1 MMDILKICYP
11 TWVRRKNNIVMKKIY
26 STLIRLN
33 SVQFKYRTIISFIIV
48 LLGMIVSDVLF
59 HIYFPSITEYFH
71 TTFNIDLSDPET
83 IALDFAPEIWG
94 GVLAMVLGTLI
105 IVIAIAAESSP
116 KLMDLFVKDWLSLI
130 YVWFLIIASLHAV
143 LIMFYVE
150 PLGRVSSSVLN
161 TYIYLFIGSIFTL
174 PYIFY
179 ILLYSKTSN
188 VVSTISSIIQGFVL
202 KMEKQIIYSAMDDS
216 IEVVEEYQKEIMG
229 SLDQLD
235 DLLAFTEFKETQTDI
250 IREISEVIQLY
261 IKHKS
266 NFNEKFFNL
275 TDIIRSNATFRT
287 YTDIQYQEMSDSKTF
302 YEVKTFRLLGS
313 SYIKMITNDRFDIA
327 SLIPAEM
334 VDIGVTCLKNNDDI
348 ILGHVNIR
356 FNTLFRFAI
365 KHAYKNNE
373 PRNLYN
379 LSFHYS
385 NMIQEYIKADRVDMA
400 KYCYDKFKFYANDIY
415 KNAEANPGLYFVVD
429 TLTFELRKCQVLI
442 HEKGWSDEDQMDLL
456 KMILQLDKPPGY
468 SKDEVDKGIL
478 GGNNGTRRIQI
489 GLALFYLSVKKSEF
503 ATAIAEDYLD
513 DLAYFDEKTF
523 KANVNTQCFL
533 LSIFGPQF
541 WEDTDRGTLNI
552 YFAPEKD
559 QIDPFKE
566 LLFSLMDQR
575 LEALERDVKFLSL
588 EVDKLMQKRQRQD
601 GYLNDADKERMEE
614 LQRKIAAR
622 ETTDEDTTIDWKI
635 DHDILY
641 SLLCISFFAD
651 QEIDESEKDAI
662 FDSYKIFSDG
672 VDNESFNRDFG
683 LTTERFIALKTEEAR
698 QKQFDDS
705 LEIIYADDRFQNEE
719 LLKLIDCYVGIA
731 NADDFIH
738 ENEVTLIQHAIKAW
752 SLDVSIEK
760 PKSGEKLKIQK

>member
-1 MMDILKICYP
+1 
-11 TWVRRKNNIVMKKIY
+11 
-26 STLIRLN
+26 
-33 SVQFKYRTIISFIIV
+33 
-48 LLGMIVSDVLF
+48 
-59 HIYFPSITEYFH
+59 
-71 TTFNIDLSDPET
+71 
-83 IALDFAPEIWG
+83 
-94 GVLAMVLGTLI
+94 MV
-105 IVIAIAAESSP
+105 
-116 KLMDLFVKDWLSLI
+116 K
-130 YVWFLIIASLHAV
+130 
-143 LIMFYVE
+143 
-150 PLGRVSSSVLN
+150 
-161 TYIYLFIGSIFTL
+161 
-174 PYIFY
+174 
-179 ILLYSKTSN
+179 
-188 VVSTISSIIQGFVL
+188 
-202 KMEKQIIYSAMDDS
+202 SAMDDS
-216 IEVVEEYQKEIMG
+216 IDVVDEYQKEIMG

-250 IREISEVIQLY
+250 IREISEIIQLY
-261 IKHKS
+261 ITNKS
-266 NFNEKFFNL
+266 DFNNRFFDL
-275 TDIIRSNATFRT
+275 TKTIRSNATFRT
-287 YTDIQYQEMSDSKTF
+287 YTDVQYEEMSDTKTF

-313 SYIKMITNDRFDIA
+313 SYTKMITNDRFDIA

-334 VDIGVTCLKNNDDI
+334 VDIGVTCLKNNDDT

-489 GLALFYLSVKKSEF
+489 GLALFYLSVGKTEYAK
-503 ATAIAEDYLD
+503 AIAEDYLD

-523 KANVNTQCFL
+523 KANANTQCFL
-533 LSIFGPQF
+533 LSIFGPHF

-552 YFAPEKD
+552 YYAPEKD

-566 LLFSLMDQR
+566 LLFGLMDKR

-588 EVDKLMQKRQRQD
+588 EVDKLMQKRKRQD

-614 LQRKIAAR
+614 LQRKISAR
-622 ETTDEDTTIDWKI
+622 EKTEEEDVVAWSIE
-635 DHDILY
+635 HDILY

-662 FDSYKIFSDG
+662 FNSYKLFAPDIN
-672 VDNESFNRDFG
+672 NEIFNRDFG
-683 LTTERFIALKTEEAR
+683 MTTDKFIKLNTEEAR

-705 LEIIYADDRFQNEE
+705 LDTIYDKEDFDTKTLE
-719 LLKLIDCYVGIA
+719 KLVDCYIDIA
-731 NADDFIH
+731 NADEFIH
-738 ENEVTLIQHAIKAW
+738 ENEVALIQHAIKAW
-752 SLDVSIEK
+752 SLDLTIAK
-760 PKSGEKLKIQK
+760 PKSGERLKVQK

>member
-1 MMDILKICYP
+1 M
-11 TWVRRKNNIVMKKIY
+11 
-26 STLIRLN
+26 
-33 SVQFKYRTIISFIIV
+33 
-48 LLGMIVSDVLF
+48 LF
-59 HIYFPSITEYFH
+59 HSYFPSIAEYFD
-71 TTFNIDLSDPET
+71 NKLGIDLSNPDT

-202 KMEKQIIYSAMDDS
+202 KMKKPMIKSAMDDS
-216 IEVVEEYQKEIMG
+216 IDIVDEYQKEIMG

-235 DLLAFTEFKETQTDI
+235 DLLAFTEFKETQTNI
-250 IREISEVIQLY
+250 IREISEIIQLY
-261 IKHKS
+261 ITHKS
-266 NFNEKFFNL
+266 DFNDKFFDL
-275 TDIIRSNATFRT
+275 TTTIRSNATFRT
-287 YTDIQYQEMSDSKTF
+287 YTDVQYEEMSDTKSF

-334 VDIGVTCLKNNDDI
+334 VDIGVTCLNSNDDT

-442 HEKGWSDEDQMDLL
+442 HEKGWGDEDQMDLL

-489 GLALFYLSVKKSEF
+489 GLALFYLSVGKTEY

-523 KANVNTQCFL
+523 KANANTQCFL
-533 LSIFGPQF
+533 LSIFGPHF

-566 LLFSLMDQR
+566 LLFGLMDKR

-588 EVDKLMQKRQRQD
+588 EVDKLMQKRKRQD

-614 LQRKIAAR
+614 LQRKISAR
-622 ETTDEDTTIDWKI
+622 EKNEDEITVEWSI

-651 QEIDESEKDAI
+651 QEIDESEKDEI
-662 FDSYKIFSDG
+662 FNSYKLFVPDI
-672 VDNESFNRDFG
+672 DNEIFNRDFG
-683 LTTERFIALKTEEAR
+683 MTTDRFIKLNTEEAR
-698 QKQFDDS
+698 QKQFDES
-705 LEIIYADDRFQNEE
+705 LETIQNKEDFDTQALE
-719 LLKLIDCYVGIA
+719 KLIDCYVDIA

-738 ENEVTLIQHAIKAW
+738 ENEVILIQHAIKAW
-752 SLDVSIEK
+752 SLNLTIDK
-760 PKSGEKLKIQK
+760 PKSGEKLKVKK

>member
-1 MMDILKICYP
+1 M
-11 TWVRRKNNIVMKKIY
+11 MKKIY
-26 STLIRLN
+26 STIIRLN
-33 SVQFKYRTIISFIIV
+33 SIQFKYRTIISFFIV
-48 LLGMIVSDVLF
+48 LSVIIGSDMLF
-59 HIYFPSITEYFH
+59 HWYFSSIANFFNQNY
-71 TTFNIDLSDPET
+71 NIDLTDPGM

-130 YVWFLIIASLHAV
+130 YVWFLILASLHAV

-150 PLGRVSSSVLN
+150 PLDRVSSSVLN

-188 VVSTISSIIQGFVL
+188 VVSTISSIIQEFVL
-202 KMEKQIIYSAMDDS
+202 NMKKPMIKSAMDDS
-216 IEVVEEYQKEIMG
+216 MEVIEEYQKEIMG

-250 IREISEVIQLY
+250 VREISEVIQLY
-261 IKHKS
+261 IKQKP
-266 NFNEKFFNL
+266 NFNNRFFKL
-275 TDIIRSNATFRT
+275 TDTIRSNATFRT
-287 YTDIQYQEMSDSKTF
+287 YTDPQYEEMSETKTF

-334 VDIGVTCLKNNDDI
+334 VDIGITCLKNNDDT

-442 HEKGWSDEDQMDLL
+442 HEKEWSNEDQMDLL

-489 GLALFYLSVKKSEF
+489 GLALFYMSVGKKDF

-523 KANVNTQCFL
+523 KANANTQCFL

-566 LLFSLMDQR
+566 LLFSLMDKR

-588 EVDKLMQKRQRQD
+588 EVDKLMQKRKQQD
-601 GYLNDADKERMEE
+601 GYLNDADNERMEE
-614 LQRKIAAR
+614 LQIKIAAR
-622 ETTDEDTTIDWKI
+622 QKADDDETTEWSIN
-635 DHDILY
+635 HDVLY

-651 QEIDESEKDAI
+651 QEIDESEKDVV
-662 FDSYKIFSDG
+662 FNSYKLFVPD
-672 VDNESFNRDFG
+672 VDSERFNKDFG
-683 LTTERFIALKTEEAR
+683 VTTDRFIKLGTEEKR
-698 QKQFDDS
+698 QNQFNQS
-705 LEIIYADDRFQNEE
+705 LNEINSDNNYKNED
-719 LLKLIDCYVGIA
+719 LIKLINCYIDIA
-731 NADDFIH
+731 NADEFIH
-738 ENEVTLIQHAIKAW
+738 DNEIVLIQHAIEVW
-752 SLDVSIEK
+752 SLDISIEK
-760 PKSGEKLKIQK
+760 PKTGKKLSIK

>member
-1 MMDILKICYP
+1 M
-11 TWVRRKNNIVMKKIY
+11 MKKIY
-26 STLIRLN
+26 STIIRLN
-33 SVQFKYRTIISFIIV
+33 SIQFKYRTIISFFIV
-48 LLGMIVSDVLF
+48 LSVIIGSDMLF
-59 HIYFPSITEYFH
+59 HWYFSSIANF
-71 TTFNIDLSDPET
+71 FNQNYNVDLTDPGM

-130 YVWFLIIASLHAV
+130 YVWFLILASLHAV

-150 PLGRVSSSVLN
+150 PLDRVSSSVLN

-188 VVSTISSIIQGFVL
+188 VVSTISSIIQEFVMNM
-202 KMEKQIIYSAMDDS
+202 KKPMIKSAMDDS
-216 IEVVEEYQKEIMG
+216 MEVIEEYQKEIMG

-250 IREISEVIQLY
+250 VREISEVIQLY
-261 IKHKS
+261 IKQKP
-266 NFNEKFFNL
+266 NFNNRFFEL
-275 TDIIRSNATFRT
+275 TDTIKSNATFRT
-287 YTDIQYQEMSDSKTF
+287 YTDPQYEEMSETKTF

-327 SLIPAEM
+327 SLIPAEI
-334 VDIGVTCLKNNDDI
+334 VDIGITCLKNNDDT

-442 HEKGWSDEDQMDLL
+442 HEKEWSNEDQMDLL

-489 GLALFYLSVKKSEF
+489 GLALFYMSVGEKDF

-523 KANVNTQCFL
+523 KANANTQCFL

-566 LLFSLMDQR
+566 LLFSLMDER

-588 EVDKLMQKRQRQD
+588 EVDKLMQKRKQQD
-601 GYLNDADKERMEE
+601 GYLNDADNERMEE
-614 LQRKIAAR
+614 LQIKIAAR
-622 ETTDEDTTIDWKI
+622 QKADDDPTTEWYIN
-635 DHDILY
+635 HDVLY

-651 QEIDESEKDAI
+651 QEIDESEKDVV
-662 FDSYKIFSDG
+662 FNSYKLFVPD
-672 VDNESFNRDFG
+672 VDSERFNKDFG
-683 LTTERFIALKTEEAR
+683 VTTDRFIKLETEEKR
-698 QKQFDDS
+698 QKQFNQS
-705 LEIIYADDRFQNEE
+705 LSEINSDNNFKNED
-719 LLKLIDCYVGIA
+719 LIKLINCYIDIA
-731 NADDFIH
+731 NADEFIH
-738 ENEVTLIQHAIKAW
+738 DNEIVLIQHALEVW
-752 SLDVSIEK
+752 SLDITIEK
-760 PKSGEKLKIQK
+760 PKTGKKLSIT

>member
-1 MMDILKICYP
+1 MD
-11 TWVRRKNNIVMKKIY
+11 KIY
-26 STLIRLN
+26 SAIVRLN
-33 SVQFKYRTIISFIIV
+33 SLQFKYRTIISFFIV
-48 LLGMIVSDVLF
+48 LIFMISSDVIF
-59 HIYFPSITEYFH
+59 HHFFSSIADYFSNEVG
-71 TTFNIDLSDPET
+71 IDLTNPET

-116 KLMDLFVKDWLSLI
+116 KLMDLFVKDWLSLL

-188 VVSTISSIIQGFVL
+188 VVSTISSIIQSFIYN
-202 KMEKQIIYSAMDDS
+202 MEKPMIHAAMNDS
-216 IEVVEEYQKEIMG
+216 TDVVEEYQKEIMG

-235 DLLAFTEFKETQTDI
+235 DLLAFTSFKETQTDI
-250 IREISEVIQLY
+250 IREISSVIQLY
-261 IKHKS
+261 ITEKPK
-266 NFNEKFFNL
+266 FNDELFKL
-275 TDIIRSNATFRT
+275 TATIQANATFRT
-287 YTDIQYQEMSDSKTF
+287 YTDLQYQEMTEEKMF
-302 YEVKTFRLLGS
+302 YEIKVFRLLGNA
-313 SYIKMITNDRFDIA
+313 YVKMIENDRFDIA
-327 SLIPAEM
+327 SLIPAEL
-334 VDIGVTCLKNNDDI
+334 VDIGKTCLQSKNDS
-348 ILGHVNIR
+348 ILDNVNIR
-356 FNTLFRFAI
+356 FNTLFRMAM

-379 LSFHYS
+379 LAFHYS
-385 NMIQEYIKADRVDMA
+385 NMIQEYVKADRIDMT

-415 KNAEANPGLYFVVD
+415 KNALKNPSLYFIVD

-442 HEKGWSDEDQMDLL
+442 HEKGWSNGDQLDLL
-456 KMILQLDKPPGY
+456 KMILQLDKPPGF
-468 SKDEVDKGIL
+468 SKEEVDKGIL

-489 GLALFYLSVKKSEF
+489 GLALFYLSIKKQDF

-523 KANVNTQCFL
+523 KANTNTQCFL
-533 LSIFGPQF
+533 LSIFGPTF
-541 WEDTDRGTLNI
+541 WEDTDRGNLNI

-566 LLFSLMDQR
+566 LLFGLMDKR
-575 LEALERDVKFLSL
+575 LEALQRDVKFLSL

-601 GYLNDADKERMEE
+601 GYLNDNDKERMED

-622 ETTDEDTTIDWKI
+622 DSNEEEENETKI
-635 DHDILY
+635 WEVNHDLLY
-641 SLLCISFFAD
+641 SLLCIAFFAD
-651 QEIDESEKDAI
+651 QEIDESEKSVI
-662 FDSYKIFSDG
+662 FESYKMFFPSLTNEIFTKDFGIATNRFINLKDENKRQQQFDESLSLIRDS
-672 VDNESFNRDFG
+672 ESFNNKNLSR
-683 LTTERFIALKTEEAR
+683 
-698 QKQFDDS
+698 
-705 LEIIYADDRFQNEE
+705 
-719 LLKLIDCYVGIA
+719 LINCYVDIA

-738 ENEVTLIQHAIKAW
+738 ENEVLLIQKAIEIWDLNISVNKP
-752 SLDVSIEK
+752 VS
-760 PKSGEKLKIQK
+760 GDKLQIKD

>member
-1 MMDILKICYP
+1 MEKF
-11 TWVRRKNNIVMKKIY
+11 Y
-26 STLIRLN
+26 SLLVKLN
-33 SVQFKYRTIISFIIV
+33 SLQFKYRTILSFV
-48 LLGMIVSDVLF
+48 LVLVVICLSDILF
-59 HIYFPSITEYFH
+59 NIYFPSIVNILDVQ
-71 TTFNIDLSDPET
+71 FNITMTDHQNVP
-83 IALDFAPEIWG
+83 LDWAPEIWG

-116 KLMDLFVKDWLSLI
+116 KLMDLFVKDWLSLN
-130 YVWFLIIASLHAV
+130 YVWFLIIASLHAI
-143 LIMFYVE
+143 LIMFYIE
-150 PLGRVSSSVLN
+150 PLDRYSSVVLN
-161 TYIYLFIGSIFTL
+161 SYVYLLLASIFTL

-188 VVSTISSIIQGFVL
+188 VVSTISRIIQEYIFN
-202 KMEKQIIYSAMDDS
+202 MEKPIINMAMNDS
-216 IEVVEEYQKEIMG
+216 SDVIAEYQKEIMG

-235 DLLAFTEFKETQTDI
+235 DLLSFTEFKETQTDI
-250 IREISEVIQLY
+250 IREISTVIQLY
-261 IKHKS
+261 IREKAK
-266 NFNEKFFNL
+266 FNDKFFML
-275 TDIIRSNATFRT
+275 TPTIRDNATFRT
-287 YTDIQYQEMSDSKTF
+287 YTDMQYQEMAESKTF

-313 SYIKMITNDRFDIA
+313 AYIKMITNDRFDIA

-334 VDIGVTCLKNNDDI
+334 VDIGKTCLNAKDDT

-356 FNTLFRFAI
+356 FNTLFRMAI

-415 KNAEANPGLYFVVD
+415 KNAEMNPGLYFVVD

-442 HEKGWSDEDQMDLL
+442 HEKGWSDDDQMDLL
-456 KMILQLDKPPGY
+456 KLILQLDKPPGY

-489 GLALFYLSVKKSEF
+489 GLALFYLSVEKKEY

-523 KANVNTQCFL
+523 KSNANTQCFL

-559 QIDPFKE
+559 QLEPFKE
-566 LLFSLMDQR
+566 LLFGLMDKR

-588 EVDKLMQKRQRQD
+588 EVDKLMQKRKRQD

-614 LQRKIAAR
+614 LQRKISAR
-622 ETTDEDTTIDWKI
+622 EKTEEEKPIDWTV

-651 QEIDESEKDAI
+651 QEIDESEKNAI
-662 FDSYKIFSDG
+662 FESYKIFVPDIN
-672 VDNESFNRDFG
+672 NENFNRDFG
-683 LTTERFIALKTEEAR
+683 MTTEKFIELKTEELR
-698 QKQFDDS
+698 QGQFDDS
-705 LEIIYADDRFQNEE
+705 LKKIKAKEEFDDKSLNT
-719 LLKLIDCYVGIA
+719 LINCYIDIA

-738 ENEVTLIQHAIKAW
+738 ENEVILIQHAIKIW
-752 SLDVSIEK
+752 GLDIIVEK
-760 PKSGEKLKIQK
+760 PKSGDRLKIKE

>member
-1 MMDILKICYP
+1 ME
-11 TWVRRKNNIVMKKIY
+11 KIY
-26 STLIRLN
+26 QTLVKLN
-33 SVQFKYRTIISFIIV
+33 SLQFKYRTIISFVLV
-48 LLGMIVSDVLF
+48 LLIMIFIDIIFYKNFQIIADFFLRNFDVDLSN
-59 HIYFPSITEYFH
+59 PDA
-71 TTFNIDLSDPET
+71 IDLT
-83 IALDFAPEIWG
+83 FAPEIWG

-130 YVWFLIIASLHAV
+130 YVWFLILASLHAV
-143 LIMFYVE
+143 LIMFYVA
-150 PLGRVSSSVLN
+150 PLDRSSSSVLN
-161 TYIYLFIGSIFTL
+161 TYVYLFLASLFTL

-188 VVSTISSIIQGFVL
+188 VVSTISSIIKNFIHNMR
-202 KMEKQIIYSAMDDS
+202 KPMIHSAMKSD
-216 IEVVEEYQKEIMG
+216 IAIVGEYQKEIMG

-235 DLLAFTEFKETQTDI
+235 DLLAFTEFKETQTEI
-250 IREISEVIQLY
+250 IREISQIIQLY
-261 IKHKS
+261 IRKKTSFH
-266 NFNEKFFNL
+266 NTFFLL
-275 TDIIRSNATFRT
+275 TNTIKSNATFRT
-287 YTDIQYQEMSDSKTF
+287 YTDIQYKEMAETKTF

-313 SYIKMITNDRFDIA
+313 AYIKMITNDRFDIA

-334 VDIGVTCLKNNDDI
+334 VDIGKTCLDVKDDI
-348 ILGHVNIR
+348 ALGHVNIR

-379 LSFHYS
+379 LAFHYA
-385 NMIQEYIKADRVDMA
+385 NMIQEYIRADRVDMA

-415 KNAEANPGLYFVVD
+415 KNAESNPGLYFVVD

-442 HEKGWSDEDQMDLL
+442 HDKKWKDDDQLDLL

-468 SKDEVDKGIL
+468 SKDDVDKGIL

-489 GLALFYLSVKKSEF
+489 GLALFYLSVGKNEF
-503 ATAIAEDYLD
+503 AKAIAEDYLD

-523 KANVNTQCFL
+523 KANANTQCFL

-552 YFAPEKD
+552 YFAPEKE

-566 LLFSLMDQR
+566 LLFSLMDKR
-575 LEALERDVKFLSL
+575 LEALQRDVKFLSL

-601 GYLNDADKERMEE
+601 GYLNDADKEQMED

-622 ETTDEDTTIDWKI
+622 ANNDEDVTITWTI
-635 DHDILY
+635 NNDILY
-641 SLLCISFFAD
+641 SLLCIAFFAD
-651 QEIDESEKDAI
+651 EEIDESEKDII
-662 FDSYKIFSDG
+662 FDSYKIFVPD
-672 VDNESFNRDFG
+672 VNNENFNHDFG
-683 LTTERFIALKTEEAR
+683 LTTSKFIDLKTEELR
-698 QKQFDDS
+698 QKQFDNS
-705 LEIIYADDRFQNEE
+705 LVKIKEE
-719 LLKLIDCYVGIA
+719 LNIENIKELVNCYVNIA

-738 ENEVTLIQHAIKAW
+738 EKEVSLIKHAIEVW
-752 SLDVSIEK
+752 GLDIRINK
-760 PKSGEKLKIQK
+760 PTSGKKLKIKE

>member
-1 MMDILKICYP
+1 
-11 TWVRRKNNIVMKKIY
+11 MKKIY

-33 SVQFKYRTIISFIIV
+33 SVQFKHRTIISFFIV
-48 LLGMIVSDVLF
+48 LFVMIISDVVF
-59 HIYFPSITEYFH
+59 HGYFPSIADYFR
-71 TTFNIDLSDPET
+71 TALNIDLSDPET

-116 KLMDLFVKDWLSLI
+116 KLMDLFVKDWLSLV

-202 KMEKQIIYSAMDDS
+202 KMRRPMIYSAMDDS

-261 IKHKS
+261 IKNKS
-266 NFNEKFFNL
+266 NFNERFFDL
-275 TDIIRSNATFRT
+275 TDTIRSNATFRT
-287 YTDIQYQEMSDSKTF
+287 YTDIQYQEMSDTKTF

-334 VDIGVTCLKNNDDI
+334 VDIGVTCLKSNDDT

-442 HEKGWSDEDQMDLL
+442 HEKGWDDGDQMDLL

-489 GLALFYLSVKKSEF
+489 GLALFYLSVGKSEF

-523 KANVNTQCFL
+523 KANANTQCFL

-559 QIDPFKE
+559 QIEPFKE

-588 EVDKLMQKRQRQD
+588 EVDKLMQKRKRQD

-622 ETTDEDTTIDWKI
+622 ESTDEDINIDWTI
-635 DHDILY
+635 NHDILY

-662 FDSYKIFSDG
+662 FNSYKIFADG
-672 VDNESFNRDFG
+672 VDNESFNKDFG
-683 LTTERFIALKTEEAR
+683 LTTEKFIDLKTEEAR
-698 QKQFDDS
+698 QGQFDES
-705 LEIIYADDRFQNEE
+705 LDTINADDGFQNEE
-719 LLKLIDCYVGIA
+719 LIKLIDCYVEIA

-752 SLDVSIEK
+752 DLDVSIEK

>member
-1 MMDILKICYP
+1 
-11 TWVRRKNNIVMKKIY
+11 MKKIY

-33 SVQFKYRTIISFIIV
+33 SVQFKYRTIISFIVV
-48 LLGMIVSDVLF
+48 LLVMILSDMLF
-59 HIYFPSITEYFH
+59 HSYFPSIVEYFD
-71 TTFNIDLSDPET
+71 NKLSIDLSNPDT

-161 TYIYLFIGSIFTL
+161 TYVYLFIGSIFTL

-202 KMEKQIIYSAMDDS
+202 KMKKPMIKSAMDDS
-216 IEVVEEYQKEIMG
+216 IEVVDEYQREIMG

-250 IREISEVIQLY
+250 IREISEIIQLY
-261 IKHKS
+261 ITHKS
-266 NFNEKFFNL
+266 DFNDKFFDL
-275 TDIIRSNATFRT
+275 TTTIRSNATFRT
-287 YTDIQYQEMSDSKTF
+287 YTDVQYEEMSDTKTF

-334 VDIGVTCLKNNDDI
+334 VDIGVTCLRSNDDT

-385 NMIQEYIKADRVDMA
+385 NMIQEYIKANRVDMA

-415 KNAEANPGLYFVVD
+415 KNAEENPGLYFVVD

-442 HEKGWSDEDQMDLL
+442 YEKGWGDEDQMDLL

-489 GLALFYLSVKKSEF
+489 GLALFYLSVGKTEY

-523 KANVNTQCFL
+523 KANANTQCFL
-533 LSIFGPQF
+533 LSIFGPHF

-566 LLFSLMDQR
+566 LLFGLMDKR

-588 EVDKLMQKRQRQD
+588 EVDKLMQKRKRQD

-614 LQRKIAAR
+614 LQRKISAR
-622 ETTDEDTTIDWKI
+622 EKTEDEITVEWSI

-651 QEIDESEKDAI
+651 QEIDESEKDEI
-662 FDSYKIFSDG
+662 FNSYKLFAPDI
-672 VDNESFNRDFG
+672 DNEIFNRDFG
-683 LTTERFIALKTEEAR
+683 MTTDRFIKLNTEEAR
-698 QKQFDDS
+698 QKQFDES
-705 LEIIYADDRFQNEE
+705 LDAIQNKEDFDTQTLE
-719 LLKLIDCYVGIA
+719 KLINCYVDIA

-738 ENEVTLIQHAIKAW
+738 ENEVILIQHAIKAW
-752 SLDVSIEK
+752 SLNLTIDK
-760 PKSGEKLKIQK
+760 PRSGEKLKIKK

>member
-1 MMDILKICYP
+1 MIL
-11 TWVRRKNNIVMKKIY
+11 
-26 STLIRLN
+26 
-33 SVQFKYRTIISFIIV
+33 
-48 LLGMIVSDVLF
+48 SDMLF
-59 HIYFPSITEYFH
+59 HSYFPSIAEYFD
-71 TTFNIDLSDPET
+71 NKLGVDLSNPDT

-202 KMEKQIIYSAMDDS
+202 KMKKPMIKSAMDDS
-216 IEVVEEYQKEIMG
+216 IDVVDEYQKEIMG

-235 DLLAFTEFKETQTDI
+235 DLLAFTEFKETQTNI
-250 IREISEVIQLY
+250 IREISEIIQLY
-261 IKHKS
+261 ITHKS
-266 NFNEKFFNL
+266 DFNDKFFDL
-275 TDIIRSNATFRT
+275 TTTIRSNATFRT
-287 YTDIQYQEMSDSKTF
+287 YTDVQYEEMSDTKTF

-334 VDIGVTCLKNNDDI
+334 VDIGVTCLNSNDDT

-442 HEKGWSDEDQMDLL
+442 HEKGWGDEDQMDLL

-489 GLALFYLSVKKSEF
+489 GLALFYLSVGKTEY

-523 KANVNTQCFL
+523 KANANTQCFL
-533 LSIFGPQF
+533 LSIFGPHF

-566 LLFSLMDQR
+566 LLFGLMDKR

-588 EVDKLMQKRQRQD
+588 EVDKLMQKRKRQD

-614 LQRKIAAR
+614 LQRKISAR
-622 ETTDEDTTIDWKI
+622 EKNEDEITVEWSI

-651 QEIDESEKDAI
+651 QEIDESEKDEI
-662 FDSYKIFSDG
+662 FNSYKLFVPDI
-672 VDNESFNRDFG
+672 DNEIFNRDFG
-683 LTTERFIALKTEEAR
+683 MTTDRFIKLNTEEAR
-698 QKQFDDS
+698 QKQFDES
-705 LEIIYADDRFQNEE
+705 LETIQNKEDFDTQALE
-719 LLKLIDCYVGIA
+719 KLIDCYVDIA

-738 ENEVTLIQHAIKAW
+738 ENEVILIQHAIKAW
-752 SLDVSIEK
+752 SLNLTIDK
-760 PKSGEKLKIQK
+760 PKSGEKLKVKK